1 MCVYLKNMKIPYLL
15 GRNSHFEVSNLKIV
29 FIMQHAPRRY
39 VFSYNCTI
47 YVPLSYNYLDN
58 KNIMNSQE
66 FHLILLSVLLFMHD
80 FSCGFHGQ
88 RSTFQNK
95 DNPRFLCSMLCYC
108 NNIRCSI
115 TLPW

>member
-1 MCVYLKNMKIPYLL
+1 
-15 GRNSHFEVSNLKIV
+15 
-29 FIMQHAPRRY
+29 MQHAPRRY

-80 FSCGFHGQ
+80 FSCGFHGH

-95 DNPRFLCSMLCYC
+95 DNPMFLYSMLCYC
-108 NNIRCSI
+108 INIRCSI

>member
-1 MCVYLKNMKIPYLL
+1 
-15 GRNSHFEVSNLKIV
+15 
-29 FIMQHAPRRY
+29 MQHAPRRY

-66 FHLILLSVLLFMHD
+66 FHLILLSVLLFLHD
-80 FSCGFHGQ
+80 SSCGFHGQ

-95 DNPRFLCSMLCYC
+95 DNPRLLCSMLCYC
-108 NNIRCSI
+108 INIRCSI
-115 TLPW
+115 ALPW